1 MRKLLRFLKG
11 YRFPSIIA
19 PLFKVME
26 ALFELIIPL
35 VVAKIIDVGIPN
47 GDTAYIWK
55 MGIIMISLGAAGL
68 AFSVTCQ
75 YLAARAS
82 TGFGTNVRS
91 ALYRHINKFG
101 YPEMDKFGAPSL
113 TTRLTNDV
121 NQTQVA
127 VAMFIRLVLR
137 APFIAIG
144 AIIMAITISPVLSLI
159 FASMS
164 VIVSVVLYFIMSRSA
179 PIYITIQSKLDNVAL
194 LTRENL
200 SGARVV
206 RAFSRQDEEE
216 EDFAEA
222 SESLARSSKKVG
234 AIAALLNPLT
244 YAIVNLAVIAVIWF
258 GGIKVENGV
267 LSQGEILALV
277 NYLSQILLSLIVLAN
292 LIVTFTKATA
302 CAKRINEVFE
312 TEPSVKD
319 ESTGRIE
326 EVAKAPKF
334 EFKNVSFSYGENL
347 AHSLE
352 NVSVS
357 LSPGET
363 LGIIGSTGS
372 GKSTL
377 INLLCRFYD
386 VSSGEVLLGGV
397 NVKEYPFSQLREKIG
412 LVPQQT
418 SLFAGTLRENM
429 QMGDESISDEK
440 IRDALKTAQ
449 AYEFVEKLGGGLDF
463 AVLRDGR
470 NFSGGQ
476 RQRLTIARALA
487 RSPEILILDDSSS
500 ALDYATDFRLRKAL
514 KEDTQGLTVVIVSQR
529 YSSIKNADK
538 ILVLDDGKVAGIGT
552 HESLLSS
559 CEVYKEICSSQDD
572 NKNTT
577 TAKSNPQYS
586 KDSKKG
592 GKKQ

>member
-1 MRKLLRFLKG
+1 
-11 YRFPSIIA
+11 
-19 PLFKVME
+19 ME

-35 VVAKIIDVGIPN
+35 VVAKIIDVGIPS
-47 GDTAYIWK
+47 GDTGYIWK
-55 MGIIMISLGAAGL
+55 MGTIMISLGVAGL

-75 YLAARAS
+75 YLAARS
-82 TGFGTNVRS
+82 SMGFGANVRS
-91 ALYRHINKFG
+91 ALYRHINTFG

-121 NQTQVA
+121 NQTQLA

-144 AIIMAITISPVLSLI
+144 AIIMAITISPTLSLI
-159 FASMS
+159 FVAMS
-164 VIVSVVLYFIMSRSA
+164 LIVSVVLYFIMSRSA
-179 PIYITIQSKLDNVAL
+179 PIYITIQSKLDHVAL

-216 EDFAEA
+216 DDFSKA
-222 SESLARSSKKVG
+222 SGSLARSSKKVG
-234 AIAALLNPLT
+234 AIAALVNPLT
-244 YAIVNLAVIAVIWF
+244 YAVVNLAVIAVIWF
-258 GGIKVENGV
+258 GGIKVESGA

-312 TEPSVKD
+312 TQPSVKD
-319 ESTGRIE
+319 ESDGRIE
-326 EVAKAPKF
+326 AEPGAPAF
-334 EFKNVSFSYGENL
+334 EFRSVDFSYGENL
-347 AHSLE
+347 GRSLE
-352 NVSVS
+352 NISIAVAS
-357 LSPGET
+357 GET
-363 LGIIGSTGS
+363 LGVIGSTGS

-386 VSSGEVLLGGV
+386 VTSGEILLDGV
-397 NVKEYPFSQLREKIG
+397 NVKKYPFPMLREKIG

-429 QMGDESISDEK
+429 QMGDVSISDEK
-440 IRDALKTAQ
+440 IWEALKTAQ
-449 AYEFVEKLGGGLDF
+449 AYEFVEKLGGGLDSP
-463 AVLRDGR
+463 VLRDGR

-476 RQRLTIARALA
+476 RQRLTIARALC
-487 RSPEILILDDSSS
+487 RTPEILILDDSSS
-500 ALDYATDFRLRKAL
+500 ALDYATDFKLRKAL
-514 KEDTQGLTVVIVSQR
+514 KTNLKDLTVIIVSQR

-538 ILVLDDGKVAGIGT
+538 ILVLDDGKVAGVGT
-552 HESLLSS
+552 HGELLAS

-572 NKNTT
+572 T
-577 TAKSNPQYS
+577 
-586 KDSKKG
+586 KKG
-592 GKKQ
+592 GTEQ